1 MCVPRSIMNSAILP
15 EPLACPTKSFLNGW
29 LRKRRNCRVQ
39 RPSSSIASPRIAA
52 RVFGVLSGSIRR
64 ALPRPKSTPMAG
76 TSGTPK
82 DYPAP
87 TVEDKPPAARGWWSA
102 SRLLCR
108 YALACVFLMA
118 AITKITDLRS
128 FITLVQTRSGLPHQA
143 ALAIGCFL
151 PWLELTCGGCL
162 LLGKATREAGL
173 ILAVLLI
180 GLLAYSLT
188 HLGEPDC
195 G

>member
-1 MCVPRSIMNSAILP
+1 M
-15 EPLACPTKSFLNGW
+15 
-29 LRKRRNCRVQ
+29 
-39 RPSSSIASPRIAA
+39 
-52 RVFGVLSGSIRR
+52 
-64 ALPRPKSTPMAG
+64 
-76 TSGTPK
+76 
-82 DYPAP
+82 DHPAP

-143 ALAIGCFL
+143 ALAMGCFL

-195 G
+195 GCWVFPRLGTETPWWPVVRNGLLLLCGLRVAWK